1 MGSFPKIAPFDTYA
15 PMIAGPS
22 VMNGGV
28 TELMS
33 IVGNTI
39 STDCNLSQGVVI
51 YRPFIVEAETYIN
64 ACSWPVGTSG
74 STNTVNVEVGI
85 YTEAG
90 VRLTTTGT
98 VNIAAATGANT
109 LKTAALTAVTL
120 EPGAY
125 YLAYVNRDGVVP
137 TGGSNQIAWRG
148 SPAMTLNKFRS
159 MGFFEQNIGSS
170 TALPATA
177 TFAVLSSLPTIGVA
191 AIALLGRA

>member
-22 VMNGGV
+22 VPNGGV

-33 IVGNTI
+33 MVGNTI
-39 STDCNLSQGVVI
+39 TTDCNLSSGIAI
-51 YRPFIVEAETYIN
+51 YRPFIVEAETYIT

-74 STNTVNVEVGI
+74 NTNPVNVEVAI
-85 YTEAG
+85 YTDAG

-98 VNIAAATGANT
+98 VNIPISTAANT
-109 LKTAALTAVTL
+109 LKTVAMTAVTL
-120 EPGAY
+120 DPGAY
-125 YLAYVNRDGVVP
+125 YLAYINRDGAVP

-159 MGFFEQNIGSS
+159 MGFMEQSVGVS

-177 TFAVLSSLPTIGVA
+177 TFAVYSSLPTIGVP

>member
-1 MGSFPKIAPFDTYA
+1 MGSFPRIAPFDTYA

-33 IVGNTI
+33 IVGNSI
-39 STDCNLSQGVVI
+39 STDCNLSQGLVI

-74 STNTVNVEVGI
+74 SSASVSVEVGI

-98 VNIAAATGANT
+98 VLISAATSANT

-125 YLAYVNRDGVVP
+125 YLAYVNRNGTVP
-137 TGGSNQIAWRG
+137 TSGSDQQAWRG

-159 MGFFEQNIGSS
+159 MGFFEQVIGAS
-170 TALPATA
+170 TALPSTA
-177 TFAVLSSLPTIGVA
+177 TFGVITSLPTIGVA